1 MRVRVGRKG
10 RSNHTSL
17 SRVMAPQPPLSRS
30 KSFREQMEEE
40 GVDLDELYNVD
51 SVVEEE
57 AELMKF
63 DATQNTW
70 ESSKTTIKVARR
82 MFAHGDKYGCI
93 RMRDVS
99 DGRVKVLKKC
109 LRGGGEDELYDEI
122 KAHALGELCCRLFR
136 QAVKMAKVAFAPRVI
151 YKLTQRENRP
161 KILCEELL
169 TDGDDFVK
177 QRLSLFAPRD
187 ATPEQDMACHAW
199 AIFQFFTYMQSQRG
213 MVFESCDAVHHIW
226 MNPVIHSNDESLGGK
241 CDGGPKAIEVPFSVS
256 CLPPLSDLPPCEIRS
271 GVSAAD

>member
-1 MRVRVGRKG
+1 MIGVLALQGAFESHQQRLTELGVASRQVRASRDLAGIDALVMPGGESTTMSKLLT
-10 RSNHTSL
+10 TS
-17 SRVMAPQPPLSRS
+17 
-30 KSFREQMEEE
+30 
-40 GVDLDELYNVD
+40 ELF
-51 SVVEEE
+51 EPI
-57 AELMKF
+57 AELLANGLPVF
-63 DATQNTW
+63 GTCAGL
-70 ESSKTTIKVARR
+70 ILLA
-82 MFAHGDKYGCI
+82 
-93 RMRDVS
+93 RDVS

-187 ATPEQDMACHAW
+187 ATPASKVLC
-199 AIFQFFTYMQSQRG
+199 
-213 MVFESCDAVHHIW
+213 FESL
-226 MNPVIHSNDESLGGK
+226 MNTDMPHNDN
-241 CDGGPKAIEVPFSVS
+241 
-256 CLPPLSDLPPCEIRS
+256 EIS
-271 GVSAAD
+271 QGVLH